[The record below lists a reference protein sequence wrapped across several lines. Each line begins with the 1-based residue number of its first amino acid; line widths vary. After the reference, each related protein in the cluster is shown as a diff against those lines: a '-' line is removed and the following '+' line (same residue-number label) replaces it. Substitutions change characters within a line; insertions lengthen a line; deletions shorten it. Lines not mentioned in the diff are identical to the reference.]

1 MNLRFSTFK
10 KVCYTVLLSLF
21 FTACASREDVVYM
34 QNAKKFETVVNT
46 DTFEPKLKVDDIL
59 SIYVSASDP
68 ESVKPFNLIKGI
80 TNTGNPQELDYL
92 IDKEGNIDFPVLG
105 KVELV
110 GLTTEQA
117 KQKIREILQKDYL
130 KDPIVNMRIKNF
142 RVTILGEV
150 NKPGTYTVDSER
162 VTIFEAL
169 GLAGDLKIKG
179 KRDNVLVIRDF
190 NGTKTY
196 TRVDLT
202 SKALINSP
210 VYFLTQNDVVYVEP
224 NKSAI
229 TSASLDNRVTI
240 AVSILSMLVTSAVVI
255 ITNSN

>member
-1 MNLRFSTFK
+1 M
-10 KVCYTVLLSLF
+10 
-21 FTACASREDVVYM
+21 
-34 QNAKKFETVVNT
+34 
-46 DTFEPKLKVDDIL
+46 
-59 SIYVSASDP
+59 
-68 ESVKPFNLIKGI
+68 
-80 TNTGNPQELDYL
+80 DYL

-150 NKPGTYTVDSER
+150 NKPGTYTVESER

>member
-1 MNLRFSTFK
+1 MLIKISFTKR
-10 KVCYTVLLSLF
+10 LSGIVFIGLMIMS
-21 FTACASREDVVYM
+21 CASRKEVVYF
-34 QNAKKFETVVNT
+34 QNAKKFETVVKT

-68 ESVKPFNLIKGI
+68 ESVRPFNLIKGI
-80 TNTGNPQELDYL
+80 SNTGNPEELDYL
-92 IDKEGNIDFPVLG
+92 IDKEGNIDYPVLG
-105 KVELV
+105 KVELA
-110 GLTTEQA
+110 GLTTDDA
-117 KQKIREILQKDYL
+117 KQKLRNLLQKDYL

-150 NKPGTYTVDSER
+150 NRPGTYTINSER
-162 VTIFEAL
+162 ITIFEGL

-202 SKALINSP
+202 SKALIDSP
-210 VYFLTQNDVVYVEP
+210 VYYLTQNDVVYVEP

-229 TSASLDNRVTI
+229 TSASLDNRATI
-240 AVSILSMLVTSAVVI
+240 TVSILSTLITAAVVI
-255 ITNSN
+255 ITRN

>member
-1 MNLRFSTFK
+1 MNLRIKTLKRVS
-10 KVCYTVLLSLF
+10 YVLVLGFLVIS
-21 FTACASREDVVYM
+21 CASREEVVYM

-59 SIYVSASDP
+59 SIHISASDP

-105 KVELV
+105 KVQLV

-117 KQKIREILQKDYL
+117 KEKISGILQKDYL
-130 KDPIVNMRIKNF
+130 KDPIVNIRIKNF
-142 RVTILGEV
+142 RVTVLGEV
-150 NKPGTYTVDSER
+150 NKPGTYTIDSER
-162 VTIFEAL
+162 ITIFEAL
-169 GLAGDLKIKG
+169 GLAGDLRIKG
-179 KRDNVLVIRDF
+179 RRDNVLVIRDF

-210 VYFLTQNDVVYVEP
+210 VYYLTQNDVVYIEP

-229 TSASLDNRVTI
+229 TSASLDNRATI
-240 AVSILSMLVTSAVVI
+240 IVSILSVLITSAVVI
-255 ITNSN
+255 ITRK